1 MTAFSMPH
9 FARAAIHSGPAA
21 CNGMAGFVAPGR
33 VCDGV
38 VMAWIELDGA
48 VNVRDLGNLPTE
60 DGQKTA
66 RARLLRADNLQDLSA
81 ADVRKLA
88 HDIGV
93 TTVVDLR
100 SSHELAAEGPAPLD
114 AVAGVRHAHHPVLPE
129 VGFNTDVVADALLAR
144 DRMDKVRYPRDPV
157 CGHYLGYLEDRPDQ
171 VVGALRSI
179 AHAGG
184 AAVVHCAAGKDRT
197 GVVVA
202 LALTVAGVPA
212 EAVVADYAASGER
225 TEAIMARLRRSRLY
239 SRDVNSKPADLQRPR
254 AETMAAFLEQM
265 DARYGGVASWLT
277 DHGLSAAD
285 LDALRVK
292 LRAGA

>member
-1 MTAFSMPH
+1 MACVRTIALDPGFHGARTHWIPGFIAFGLARRARTVMLMVSVWPESGFWSAVWSRIRYGR
-9 FARAAIHSGPAA
+9 FAAS
-21 CNGMAGFVAPGR
+21 GR
-33 VCDGV
+33 VCHGV
-38 VMAWIELDGA
+38 VMAWVELDGA
-48 VNVRDLGNLPTE
+48 VNVRDLGDMPTE

-66 RARLLRADNLQDLSA
+66 RGSLLRADNLQDLSA
-81 ADVRKLA
+81 ADVRKLV

-100 SSHELAAEGPAPLD
+100 SSNELAAEGPAPLD

-129 VGFNTDVVADALLAR
+129 VGSTTDVIADALLAR
-144 DRMDKVRYPRDPV
+144 DRMDKFRYPGDPV
-157 CGHYLGYLEDRPDQ
+157 CGHYLGYL
-171 VVGALRSI
+171 A
-179 AHAGG
+179 
-184 AAVVHCAAGKDRT
+184 
-197 GVVVA
+197 
-202 LALTVAGVPA
+202 
-212 EAVVADYAASGER
+212 
-225 TEAIMARLRRSRLY
+225 ARLRRSRLY

-265 DARYGGVASWLT
+265 NARYGGVASWLT

>member
-1 MTAFSMPH
+1 M
-9 FARAAIHSGPAA
+9 
-21 CNGMAGFVAPGR
+21 
-33 VCDGV
+33 
-38 VMAWIELDGA
+38 
-48 VNVRDLGNLPTE
+48 
-60 DGQKTA
+60 
-66 RARLLRADNLQDLSA
+66 LRADNLQDLSA
-81 ADVRKLA
+81 ADVTKLV

-100 SSHELAAEGPAPLD
+100 SSNELAAEGPAPLD

-129 VGFNTDVVADALLAR
+129 VGPNTDVIADALLAR
-144 DRMDKVRYPRDPV
+144 DRLDKSRYPRDPV

-171 VVGALRSI
+171 VVGALRSV
-179 AHAGG
+179 AHAEG
-184 AAVVHCAAGKDRT
+184 AALVHCAAGKDRT

-212 EAVVADYAASGER
+212 QAVVADYAATGER

-239 SRDVNSKPADLQRPR
+239 ARDINSKPADLQPAAGRDDDGVPR
-254 AETMAAFLEQM
+254 ADGRAL
-265 DARYGGVASWLT
+265 RRGRVVADRSRPA
-277 DHGLSAAD
+277 AAD